1 RYSRVRTSELTVF
14 GAARPPARF
23 STIFPQRWN
32 ATGELSIIL
41 SSVSIHAARYSPS
54 LSLRRRTQA
63 LPARRTFFAPIE
75 RSARAW
81 LTICVA
87 VGQRP
92 AWTIS
97 GRAHS
102 VSVGVAAS
110 PSWAL
115 KQNLTPRCNR
125 PPSAGPRQRRGLYN
139 LAIFLHFCGDQ
150 RPPAEAQPVPGPP
163 KGKKA
168 AARWKWGRRRKLR
181 GRWGNPAHCE
191 NQDDSAVEESPGH
204 ELLPLVAGHHSSI
217 AAVSPITAVRVCSAS
232 TTAR

>member
-1 RYSRVRTSELTVF
+1 MPIADQDHGGVPMPV
-14 GAARPPARF
+14 PASLPGGSHQAF
-23 STIFPQRWN
+23 DLGPGQIFAMAVP
-32 ATGELSIIL
+32 

-54 LSLRRRTQA
+54 LSLWRHTQP

-87 VGQRP
+87 VGRRP

-102 VSVGVAAS
+102 VSIGVVAS

-125 PPSAGPRQRRGLYN
+125 PPSAGPRQRGRLFN
-139 LAIFLHFCGDQ
+139 LAIFLHFFGLERRIQLQPHQSWRQNRPLRSSQSFSLRHQTHSARLGRSRSPLWPPRRPVHRSRFYGVLSNVRYSFFLFDQ
-150 RPPAEAQPVPGPP
+150 SVMAVTDSLSVPP
-163 KGKKA
+163 
-168 AARWKWGRRRKLR
+168 
-181 GRWGNPAHCE
+181 
-191 NQDDSAVEESPGH
+191 
-204 ELLPLVAGHHSSI
+204 
-217 AAVSPITAVRVCSAS
+217 
-232 TTAR
+232 

>member
-1 RYSRVRTSELTVF
+1 MVASRWPQRLPFLAAAIRRSISRAVRYSRVRTSELTVF
-14 GAARPPARF
+14 GAARQPARF

-32 ATGELSIIL
+32 ATGELWIIL
-41 SSVSIHAARYSPS
+41 SSVPIHAARYSAS
-54 LSLRRRTQA
+54 LSLRRHTQP

-87 VGQRP
+87 VGRRP

-102 VSVGVAAS
+102 VSIGVVAS

-125 PPSAGPRQRRGLYN
+125 PPSAGPRQRRRLFN
-139 LAIFLHFCGDQ
+139 LAIFLHFRACWLSVTEIFSV
-150 RPPAEAQPVPGPP
+150 AEARCPQSASGRLPRPACRLRNMS
-163 KGKKA
+163 A
-168 AARWKWGRRRKLR
+168 AA
-181 GRWGNPAHCE
+181 A
-191 NQDDSAVEESPGH
+191 
-204 ELLPLVAGHHSSI
+204 LV
-217 AAVSPITAVRVCSAS
+217 
-232 TTAR
+232 